1 MGQSTVISIFWFQ
14 QTLHTD
20 ASGWGLDSA
29 LHWFQNGE
37 STVLGYGNHLLV
49 GAESKYHGPKLEFLV
64 LKWYICENLSD
75 CLYYADRFQLF
86 RDYNPLV
93 YRKATSKINATGQ
106 RWINELGNYNFT
118 IHYKLDL
125 ENKVTDSL
133 SRYQIEPSRQV

>member
-1 MGQSTVISIFWFQ
+1 MQMHPVGVWILLFIDFKTVSWQFF
-14 QTLHTD
+14 
-20 ASGWGLDSA
+20 
-29 LHWFQNGE
+29 
-37 STVLGYGNHLLV
+37 GYGNHVLV
-49 GAESKYHGPKLEFLV
+49 EAESKYHGSKLEFLV

-118 IHYKLDL
+118 INYKLDL
-125 ENKVTDSL
+125 ESKVTDSL